1 MRTALAAFVFL
12 AIAALA
18 GCGGAGGYGMG
29 STSPNSSSA
38 SPLSTSSLAGS
49 AGYVSPTG
57 FTVYVLSADSFN
69 DSTCTSTGGCTGVWP
84 VLAPPGGGA
93 SMPIGW
99 SSFVRGDGQTQL
111 SYNGWP
117 LYTYS
122 GDSAAGQTNGNG
134 INSFGGV
141 WSIARPGMA
150 AAAGTPANDHH
161 P

>member
-1 MRTALAAFVFL
+1 M
-12 AIAALA
+12 
-18 GCGGAGGYGMG
+18 
-29 STSPNSSSA
+29 
-38 SPLSTSSLAGS
+38 GS

-69 DSTCTSTGGCTGVWP
+69 NSTCTSTSGCTGVWP
-84 VLAPPGGGA
+84 VLAPPSG
-93 SMPIGW
+93 SPMSTGW
-99 SSFVRGDGQTQL
+99 SSFVRTDGLTQL

-117 LYTYS
+117 LYVYS
-122 GDSAAGQTNGNG
+122 GDTAAGQTNGNG

-150 AAAGTPANDHH
+150 AAAGTPSNDYH

>member
-1 MRTALAAFVFL
+1 MRTTLATFMILAA
-12 AIAALA
+12 IALS
-18 GCGGAGGYGMG
+18 GCGGGGYGMG
-29 STSPNSSSA
+29 STSANGSA
-38 SPLSTSSLAGS
+38 SALSTVQLAGS
-49 AGYVSPTG
+49 AGYVAPTG

-69 DSTCTSTGGCTGVWP
+69 NSTCTSTTGCTGVWP
-84 VLAPPGGGA
+84 VVAPPSGA
-93 SMPIGW
+93 PMSNGW
-99 SSFVRGDGQTQL
+99 SSFVRSDGLTQL

-117 LYTYS
+117 LYVYS

-150 AAAGTPANDHH
+150 AAAGTPANDYH